1 MDRTITSETETAII
15 LSPQPEPGQD
25 QAWQEV
31 QRACY
36 ALSGAHG
43 PERKVA
49 KQALLEAMQRL
60 QKVME
65 NRDKQVTSH
74 Q

>member
-1 MDRTITSETETAII
+1 MDRTITSVTEII
-15 LSPQPEPGQD
+15 PSPQPAPGQD

-65 NRDKQVTSH
+65 SRERQITSH